1 MRLMEESE
9 DRPPNELVSADYTD
23 LRNYMPDLSFKNL
36 NSGMNKRNNKDFRT
50 IEHKNNLL

>member
-1 MRLMEESE
+1 MRLMEESD

-36 NSGMNKRNNKDFRT
+36 NSGMSKRHNRDFKT
-50 IEHKNNLL
+50 I